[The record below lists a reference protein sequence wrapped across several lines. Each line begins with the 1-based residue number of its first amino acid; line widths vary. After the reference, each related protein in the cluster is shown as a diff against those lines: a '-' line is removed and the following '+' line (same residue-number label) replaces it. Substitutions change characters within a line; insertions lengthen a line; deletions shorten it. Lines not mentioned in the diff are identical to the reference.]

1 MKKVIYLIF
10 ALFVFNTAQA
20 QSKDSLQVAKAVNQ
34 LAELMVNPDKA
45 ALEALVSDQV
55 SYGHSGGKLE
65 GRTSFIESLTSGSSD
80 FVKINLTDQSIQ
92 LFGKTAIVRNKL
104 FASTNDGGKPGEV
117 KLALILVWQK
127 QQKTWQL
134 IARQAVKLP

>member
-1 MKKVIYLIF
+1 MEKMFYVL
-10 ALFVFNTAQA
+10 LFLLSVQTAQA
-20 QSKDSLQVAKAVNQ
+20 QSKDSIAVVKQVNH
-34 LAELMVNPDKA
+34 LAALMVDPNKA
-45 ALEALVSDQV
+45 ELEALVSDKL

-80 FVKINLTDQSIQ
+80 FVKINLTDQTIQ

>member
-1 MKKVIYLIF
+1 MKKMIYLIF
-10 ALFVFNTAQA
+10 ALLVFNTAQA
-20 QSKDSLQVAKAVNQ
+20 QSKDSVQVVKAVNH
-34 LAELMVNPDKA
+34 LADLMVNPDKA
-45 ALEALVSDQV
+45 ALEALVSDRV

>member
-1 MKKVIYLIF
+1 MKKSIYLIL
-10 ALFVFNTAQA
+10 AVLVLNTAKA
-20 QSKDSLQVAKAVNQ
+20 QSKDSLQVAKAVNK

-80 FVKINLTDQSIQ
+80 FVKINLTDQNIQ

-104 FASTNDGGKPGEV
+104 FATTNDGGKPGEV

-127 QQKTWQL
+127 QQKAWKL

>member
-1 MKKVIYLIF
+1 MKKGIYLIL
-10 ALFVFNTAQA
+10 ALFVLHTAHA
-20 QSKDSLQVAKAVNQ
+20 QSKDSLQVTKAVNK
-34 LAELMVNPDKA
+34 LAELMVNPDKV

-80 FVKINLTDQSIQ
+80 FVKINLTDQTIQ

>member
-1 MKKVIYLIF
+1 MKKMIYVMLLLLCVQT
-10 ALFVFNTAQA
+10 ALA
-20 QSKDSLQVAKAVNQ
+20 QSKDSIQVAKVVTK
-34 LAELMVNPDKA
+34 LAALMVDPNKA
-45 ALEALVSDQV
+45 ELEALVSDQV
-55 SYGHSGGKLE
+55 SYGHSSGKLE
-65 GRTSFIESLTSGSSD
+65 GKTSFIESLISGSSD
-80 FVKINLTDQSIQ
+80 FVKINLTDQTIQ

-127 QQKTWQL
+127 NQKTWQL

>member
-1 MKKVIYLIF
+1 MKSFILCLSLSLVLS
-10 ALFVFNTAQA
+10 AGMA

-55 SYGHSGGKLE
+55 SYGHSSGKLE

-80 FVKINLTDQSIQ
+80 FVKINLTDQTIQ

>member
-1 MKKVIYLIF
+1 MKKVIYLIL
-10 ALFVFNTAQA
+10 ALLVFKTTQA

>member
-1 MKKVIYLIF
+1 MKKMIYLIF
-10 ALFVFNTAQA
+10 ALLVFNTAQA
-20 QSKDSLQVAKAVNQ
+20 QSKDSVQVVKAVNH
-34 LAELMVNPDKA
+34 LADLMVNPDKA
-45 ALEALVSDQV
+45 ALEALVSDRV

-80 FVKINLTDQSIQ
+80 FVKINMTDQSIQ

>member
-1 MKKVIYLIF
+1 MKKMIYLIF
-10 ALFVFNTAQA
+10 ALLVFNTAQA
-20 QSKDSLQVAKAVNQ
+20 QSKDSVQVVKAVNH
-34 LAELMVNPDKA
+34 LADLMVNPDKA
-45 ALEALVSDQV
+45 ALEALVSDRV

-104 FASTNDGGKPGEV
+104 FATTNDGGKPGEV

>member
-1 MKKVIYLIF
+1 MKKMTYL
-10 ALFVFNTAQA
+10 LLLLLCMQTAQA
-20 QSKDSLQVAKAVNQ
+20 QSKDSIDVAKAVNQ
-34 LAELMVNPDKA
+34 LATLMVDPNKA
-45 ALEALVSDQV
+45 DLEALVSDRV

-65 GRTSFIESLTSGSSD
+65 GKSSFIESLLNGSSD
-80 FVKINLTDQSIQ
+80 FVKINLTDQTID

-104 FASTNDGGKPGEV
+104 FATTNDAGKPGEV

-127 QQKTWQL
+127 NKKDWQL

>member
-1 MKKVIYLIF
+1 MKSFILCLSFSLVLS
-10 ALFVFNTAQA
+10 AGMA
-20 QSKDSLQVAKAVNQ
+20 QSKDSLQVAKAVNK
-34 LAELMVNPDKA
+34 LASLMVDPNKA

-55 SYGHSGGKLE
+55 SYGHSSGKLE
-65 GRTSFIESLTSGSSD
+65 GKASFIESLTSGSSD

-104 FASTNDGGKPGEV
+104 FATTNDGGKPGEV

-127 QQKTWQL
+127 QQKAWQL

>member
-1 MKKVIYLIF
+1 MEKMIYVL
-10 ALFVFNTAQA
+10 LFLLTVQTVQA
-20 QSKDSLQVAKAVNQ
+20 QSKDSIAVVKQVNH
-34 LAELMVNPDKA
+34 LAALMVDPIKA
-45 ALEALVSDQV
+45 DLEALVSDQL
-55 SYGHSGGKLE
+55 SYGHSSGKVE
-65 GRTSFIESLTSGSSD
+65 GKASFIESLISGNSD
-80 FVKINLTDQSIQ
+80 FIKINLTDQTIQ

-104 FASTNDGGKPGEV
+104 FASTNDAGKPGEV

>member
-1 MKKVIYLIF
+1 MKKGIYLII
-10 ALFVFNTAQA
+10 AVLVLNTAQA
-20 QSKDSLQVAKAVNQ
+20 QSKDSLQVAKAVNK
-34 LAELMVNPDKA
+34 LTELMVNPDKA

-55 SYGHSGGKLE
+55 SYGHSSGKLE

-80 FVKINLTDQSIQ
+80 FVKINLTDQTIQ

-104 FASTNDGGKPGEV
+104 FANTNDGGKPGEV
-117 KLALILVWQK
+117 KLALVLVWQK
-127 QQKTWQL
+127 QQKAWKL

>member
-1 MKKVIYLIF
+1 MKKGIYLII
-10 ALFVFNTAQA
+10 AVLVLNTAQA
-20 QSKDSLQVAKAVNQ
+20 QSKDSLQVAKAVNK
-34 LAELMVNPDKA
+34 LAKLMVNPDKA

-55 SYGHSGGKLE
+55 SYGHSSGKLE

-80 FVKINLTDQSIQ
+80 FVKINLTDQTIQ

-117 KLALILVWQK
+117 KLALVLVWQK
-127 QQKTWQL
+127 QQKAWKL

>member
-1 MKKVIYLIF
+1 MKKVIYLIL
-10 ALFVFNTAQA
+10 AILVFKTTQA
-20 QSKDSLQVAKAVNQ
+20 QSKDSLQVTKAVNH

-80 FVKINLTDQSIQ
+80 FVKINLTDQTIQ

>member
-1 MKKVIYLIF
+1 MRKLIYLIL
-10 ALFVFNTAQA
+10 ALFVLHTAEA
-20 QSKDSLQVAKAVNQ
+20 QSKDSLQVAKAVNH

-55 SYGHSGGKLE
+55 SYGHSSGKLE
-65 GRTSFIESLTSGSSD
+65 GRDSFIESLVSGSSD
-80 FVKINLTDQSIQ
+80 FVKINLTDQTIQ

-127 QQKTWQL
+127 QQKTWKL

>member
-1 MKKVIYLIF
+1 MKKGIYLIL
-10 ALFVFNTAQA
+10 ALFVLHTAHA
-20 QSKDSLQVAKAVNQ
+20 QSKDSLQVAKAVNK

-80 FVKINLTDQSIQ
+80 FVKINLTDQTIQ

-127 QQKTWQL
+127 QQKAWKL

>member
-1 MKKVIYLIF
+1 MKKGIYLII
-10 ALFVFNTAQA
+10 AVLVLNTAQA
-20 QSKDSLQVAKAVNQ
+20 QSKDSLQVTKAVNK
-34 LAELMVNPDKA
+34 LVELMVNPDKA

-55 SYGHSGGKLE
+55 SYGHSSGKLE
-65 GRTSFIESLTSGSSD
+65 GKTSFIESLVSGSSD

-127 QQKTWQL
+127 QQKAWKL

>member
-1 MKKVIYLIF
+1 MKKGIYLII
-10 ALFVFNTAQA
+10 AVLVLNTAQA
-20 QSKDSLQVAKAVNQ
+20 QSKDSLQVTKAVNK

-55 SYGHSGGKLE
+55 SYGHSSGKLE
-65 GRTSFIESLTSGSSD
+65 GKTSFIESLVSGSSD

-127 QQKTWQL
+127 QQKAWKL

>member
-1 MKKVIYLIF
+1 MKKGIYLII
-10 ALFVFNTAQA
+10 AVLVLNTAQA
-20 QSKDSLQVAKAVNQ
+20 QSKDSLQVAKAVNK

-55 SYGHSGGKLE
+55 SYGHSSGKLE

-80 FVKINLTDQSIQ
+80 FVKINLTDQTIQ

-104 FASTNDGGKPGEV
+104 FASTNDGGKPSEV

-127 QQKTWQL
+127 QQKTWKL

>member
-1 MKKVIYLIF
+1 MKSMILSL
-10 ALFVFNTAQA
+10 LFCLVVSLAMA
-20 QSKDSLQVAKAVNQ
+20 QSKDSAQVAKAVNK
-34 LAELMVNPDKA
+34 LAALMVDPNKA
-45 ALEALVSDQV
+45 ALEALVSDQI
-55 SYGHSGGKLE
+55 SYGHSSGKLE
-65 GRTSFIESLTSGSSD
+65 GKASFIESLISGSSD

-104 FASTNDGGKPGEV
+104 FATTNDGGKPGEV

-127 QQKTWQL
+127 HQKAWQL

>member
-1 MKKVIYLIF
+1 MKSII
-10 ALFVFNTAQA
+10 LFVSLCLVFSVGMA
-20 QSKDSLQVAKAVNQ
+20 QSKDSIQVAKAVNK
-34 LAELMVNPDKA
+34 LAALMVDPNKA
-45 ALEALVSDQV
+45 DLEALVSDQV
-55 SYGHSGGKLE
+55 SYGHSSGKLE
-65 GRTSFIESLTSGSSD
+65 GKASFIESLISGSSD
-80 FVKINLTDQSIQ
+80 FVKINLTDQTIQ

-127 QQKTWQL
+127 HQKAWQL

>member
-1 MKKVIYLIF
+1 MKSFILCLSLSLVLS
-10 ALFVFNTAQA
+10 AGMA
-20 QSKDSLQVAKAVNQ
+20 QSKDSMQVAKAVNQ
-34 LAELMVNPDKA
+34 LAELMVNPDKT

-80 FVKINLTDQSIQ
+80 FVKINLTDQTIQ

-104 FASTNDGGKPGEV
+104 FATTNDGGKPGEV

>member
-1 MKKVIYLIF
+1 MKSFILCLSFSLVLS
-10 ALFVFNTAQA
+10 AGMA
-20 QSKDSLQVAKAVNQ
+20 QSKDSLQVVKAVNK

-45 ALEALVSDQV
+45 ALEVLVSDQV
-55 SYGHSGGKLE
+55 SYGHSSGKLE
-65 GRTSFIESLTSGSSD
+65 GKASFIESLVSGSSD

>member
-1 MKKVIYLIF
+1 MKSMILSL
-10 ALFVFNTAQA
+10 LFCLVVSLGMA
-20 QSKDSLQVAKAVNQ
+20 QSKDSAQVAKAVNK
-34 LAELMVNPDKA
+34 LAALMVDPNKA
-45 ALEALVSDQV
+45 ALEALVSDQI
-55 SYGHSGGKLE
+55 SYGHSSGKLE
-65 GRTSFIESLTSGSSD
+65 GKASFIESLISGSSD

-104 FASTNDGGKPGEV
+104 FATTNDGGKPGEV

-127 QQKTWQL
+127 HQKAWQL

>member
-1 MKKVIYLIF
+1 MKSFILCLSLSLVLS
-10 ALFVFNTAQA
+10 AGMA
-20 QSKDSLQVAKAVNQ
+20 QSKDSMQVVKAVNQ
-34 LAELMVNPDKA
+34 LAELMVNPDKT

-80 FVKINLTDQSIQ
+80 FVKINLTDQTIQ

-104 FASTNDGGKPGEV
+104 FATTNDGGKPGEV

>member
-1 MKKVIYLIF
+1 MRKLIYLIL
-10 ALFVFNTAQA
+10 ALFVLHTAEA
-20 QSKDSLQVAKAVNQ
+20 QSKDSLQVAKAVNH

-45 ALEALVSDQV
+45 ALEALVSEQV
-55 SYGHSGGKLE
+55 SYGHSSGKLE
-65 GRTSFIESLTSGSSD
+65 GRTAFIESLTSGSSD
-80 FVKINLTDQSIQ
+80 FVKINLTDQTIQ

-127 QQKTWQL
+127 QQKAWKL

>member
-1 MKKVIYLIF
+1 MKKGIYLIL
-10 ALFVFNTAQA
+10 ALFVLHTAHA
-20 QSKDSLQVAKAVNQ
+20 QSKDSIQVAKAVNH

-80 FVKINLTDQSIQ
+80 FVKINLTDQTIQ

>member
-1 MKKVIYLIF
+1 MKSFILCLSFSLVLS
-10 ALFVFNTAQA
+10 AGMA
-20 QSKDSLQVAKAVNQ
+20 QSKDSLQVAKAVNK

-45 ALEALVSDQV
+45 ALEALVSEQV

-65 GRTSFIESLTSGSSD
+65 GRTSFIESLTNGSSD
-80 FVKINLTDQSIQ
+80 FVKINLTDQTIQ

-127 QQKTWQL
+127 QQKAWKL